1 MKKIGLIG
9 GMSWESTLV
18 YYQAINREIRE
29 RLGELH
35 SANVLLDSCD
45 FAEIVALQRQGDW
58 TTLAERLSQTAQG
71 LERGGACCLAICTN
85 TMHKVAE
92 EVQSAVNIP
101 LIDIRDVTGS
111 AAVQYGASRVGLLGT
126 LYTMEQEFFRSHLSG
141 FWGVQ
146 SIIPEARER
155 QVIHSVIFDE
165 LCQGIVSPQ
174 SRKELIG
181 IIQHLETR
189 GAQAIVLGCTELMLL
204 LDQEQCSLAMFDT
217 TVLHAKALADYALG
231 DESGKRRPIQAAPM
245 PLVA

>member
-18 YYQAINREIRE
+18 YYQAINRVIRE

-45 FAEIVALQRQGDW
+45 FAEIVALQRLGDW
-58 TTLAERLSQTAQG
+58 PSLAERLSLTAQE
-71 LERGGACCLAICTN
+71 LERGGARCLAICTN
-85 TMHKVAE
+85 TMHKVAQ
-92 EVQSAVNIP
+92 EVQSAVNVP

-111 AAVQYGASRVGLLGT
+111 AVVQYGASRIGLLGT
-126 LYTMEQEFFRSHLSG
+126 LYTMEQEFFRSHLSE

-174 SRKELIG
+174 SRKELIR
-181 IIQHLETR
+181 IIQHLEAR

-204 LDQEQCSLAMFDT
+204 LDQEQSGPAMFDT
-217 TVLHAKALADYALG
+217 TLLHARALADYALG
-231 DESGKRRPIQAAPM
+231 DEPGKRCQIETAPM